1 MVLELNEDEIFRVK
15 MGLKARVDL
24 LFSMYFKTKDK
35 EIRGEIEKETQ
46 EYHDLIQKISNLEQ
60 E

>member
-1 MVLELNEDEIFRVK
+1 MILELNEDEIFRVK

-24 LFSMYFKTKDK
+24 LFSMYFKTQDK
-35 EIRGEIEKETQ
+35 EIRGEIEAETKE
-46 EYHDLIQKISNLEQ
+46 YDDLIQKISILEQ